1 MANIE
6 LRRRYPRDVFG
17 IEPYLDRLFDL
28 DTSLWDLPAT
38 SFPIDVIET
47 DNEYLVRA
55 SVAGFDPEQLE
66 ITFESN
72 TLTIKGEIKEEN
84 KDEQQGRYHIRE
96 RYAGTFYRSVSLPGM
111 IDQNQISAET
121 DNGVL
126 TIHLP
131 KKPEAQP
138 KRIEVKPK
146 SVKVIEEKRSRISL
160 N

>member
-28 DTSLWDLPAT
+28 DTSLWDLPVT
-38 SFPIDVIET
+38 SFPIDVIEN

-66 ITFESN
+66 ITFENN

-96 RYAGTFYRSVSLPGM
+96 RYAGSFYRSVSLPGQ

-146 SVKVIEEKRSRISL
+146 SVKVIEEKKK
-160 N
+160 

>member
-6 LRRRYPRDVFG
+6 LRRRYPRDIFG

-28 DTSLWDLPAT
+28 DTSLWDLPVT
-38 SFPIDVIET
+38 SFPIDVIEN

-66 ITFESN
+66 ITFENN

-146 SVKVIEEKRSRISL
+146 SVKVIEEKKK
-160 N
+160 

>member
-6 LRRRYPRDVFG
+6 LRRRYPRDIFG

-38 SFPIDVIET
+38 SFPIDVIEN

-146 SVKVIEEKRSRISL
+146 SVKVIEEKKK
-160 N
+160 

>member
-146 SVKVIEEKRSRISL
+146 SVKVIEEKKK
-160 N
+160 

>member
-28 DTSLWDLPAT
+28 DTSLWDLPVT
-38 SFPIDVIET
+38 SFPIDVIEN

-66 ITFESN
+66 ITFENN

-96 RYAGTFYRSVSLPGM
+96 RYAGSFYRSVSLPGQ
-111 IDQNQISAET
+111 IDQNNISAET

-146 SVKVIEEKRSRISL
+146 SVKVIEEKKK
-160 N
+160 

>member
-28 DTSLWDLPAT
+28 DTSLWDLPVT
-38 SFPIDVIET
+38 SFPIDVIEN

-66 ITFESN
+66 ITFENN

-96 RYAGTFYRSVSLPGM
+96 RYTGTFYRSVSLPGM

-146 SVKVIEEKRSRISL
+146 SVKVIEEKKK
-160 N
+160 

>member
-6 LRRRYPRDVFG
+6 LRRRYPRDIFG

-38 SFPIDVIET
+38 SFPIDVIEN

-66 ITFESN
+66 ITFENN
-72 TLTIKGEIKEEN
+72 TLTIKGEIREEN

-96 RYAGTFYRSVSLPGM
+96 RYAGSFYRSVSLPGQ

-121 DNGVL
+121 DNGAL

-146 SVKVIEEKRSRISL
+146 SVKVIEEKKK
-160 N
+160 

>member
-6 LRRRYPRDVFG
+6 LRRRYPRDIFG

-38 SFPIDVIET
+38 SFPIDVIEN

-66 ITFESN
+66 ITFENN
-72 TLTIKGEIKEEN
+72 TLTIKGEIREEN

-146 SVKVIEEKRSRISL
+146 SVKVIEEKKK
-160 N
+160 

>member
-28 DTSLWDLPAT
+28 DTNLWDLPVT
-38 SFPIDVIET
+38 SFPIDVIEN

-66 ITFESN
+66 ITFENN

-96 RYAGTFYRSVSLPGM
+96 RYAGTFYRSVSLPGQ
-111 IDQNQISAET
+111 IYQNKISAET

-146 SVKVIEEKRSRISL
+146 SVKVIEEKKK
-160 N
+160 

>member
-38 SFPIDVIET
+38 SFPIDVIEN

-146 SVKVIEEKRSRISL
+146 SVKVIEENKK
-160 N
+160 

>member
-17 IEPYLDRLFDL
+17 IEPYLDILFDL
-28 DTSLWDLPAT
+28 DTSLWDLPVT
-38 SFPIDVIET
+38 SFPIDVIEN

-66 ITFESN
+66 ITFENN

-111 IDQNQISAET
+111 IDQSQISAET

-146 SVKVIEEKRSRISL
+146 SVKVIEENKK
-160 N
+160 

>member
-66 ITFESN
+66 ITFENN

-146 SVKVIEEKRSRISL
+146 SVKVIEENKK
-160 N
+160 

>member
-6 LRRRYPRDVFG
+6 LRRRYPRDIFG
-17 IEPYLDRLFDL
+17 IEPYLDRLSDL
-28 DTSLWDLPAT
+28 DTSLWDLPVT
-38 SFPIDVIET
+38 SFPIDVIEN

-66 ITFESN
+66 ITFENN

-96 RYAGTFYRSVSLPGM
+96 RYTGTFYRSVSLPGM

-146 SVKVIEEKRSRISL
+146 SVKVIEEKKK
-160 N
+160 

>member
-38 SFPIDVIET
+38 SFPIDVIEN

-96 RYAGTFYRSVSLPGM
+96 RYTGTFYRSVSLPGM

-146 SVKVIEEKRSRISL
+146 SVKVIEEKKK
-160 N
+160 

>member
-28 DTSLWDLPAT
+28 DTSLWDLPVI
-38 SFPIDVIET
+38 SFPIDVIEN

-66 ITFESN
+66 ITFENN

-96 RYAGTFYRSVSLPGM
+96 RYTGTFYRSVSLPGM

-146 SVKVIEEKRSRISL
+146 SVKVIEEKKK
-160 N
+160 

>member
-38 SFPIDVIET
+38 SFPIDVIEN

-66 ITFESN
+66 ITFENN

-146 SVKVIEEKRSRISL
+146 SVKVIEENKK
-160 N
+160 

>member
-1 MANIE
+1 MIE
-6 LRRRYPRDVFG
+6 N
-17 IEPYLDRLFDL
+17 
-28 DTSLWDLPAT
+28 
-38 SFPIDVIET
+38 

-146 SVKVIEEKRSRISL
+146 SVKVIEEKKK
-160 N
+160 

>member
-28 DTSLWDLPAT
+28 DASLWDLPAT
-38 SFPIDVIET
+38 SFPIDVIEN

-66 ITFESN
+66 ITFENN

-84 KDEQQGRYHIRE
+84 KEEQQGRYHIRE

-146 SVKVIEEKRSRISL
+146 SVKVIEEKKK
-160 N
+160 

>member
-66 ITFESN
+66 ITFENN

-146 SVKVIEEKRSRISL
+146 SVKVIEEKKK
-160 N
+160 

>member
-28 DTSLWDLPAT
+28 DTSLWDLPVT
-38 SFPIDVIET
+38 SFPIDVIEN

-96 RYAGTFYRSVSLPGM
+96 RYTGTFYRSVSLPGM

-146 SVKVIEEKRSRISL
+146 SVKVIEEKKK
-160 N
+160 

>member
-28 DTSLWDLPAT
+28 DTSLWDLPVT
-38 SFPIDVIET
+38 SFPIDVIEN

-66 ITFESN
+66 ITFENN

-111 IDQNQISAET
+111 IDQSQISAET

-146 SVKVIEEKRSRISL
+146 SVKVIEENKK
-160 N
+160 

>member
-38 SFPIDVIET
+38 SFPIDVIEN

-66 ITFESN
+66 ITFENN

-96 RYAGTFYRSVSLPGM
+96 RYTGTFYRSVSLPGM

-146 SVKVIEEKRSRISL
+146 SVKVIEEKKK
-160 N
+160 

>member
-146 SVKVIEEKRSRISL
+146 SVKVIEENKK
-160 N
+160 

>member
-28 DTSLWDLPAT
+28 DTSLWDLPVT
-38 SFPIDVIET
+38 SFPIDVIEN

-96 RYAGTFYRSVSLPGM
+96 RYAGTFYRSVSLPGQ
-111 IDQNQISAET
+111 IDQNKISAET

-138 KRIEVKPK
+138 KCIEVKPK
-146 SVKVIEEKRSRISL
+146 SVKVIEEKKK
-160 N
+160 

>member
-6 LRRRYPRDVFG
+6 LCRRYPRDIFG

-38 SFPIDVIET
+38 SFPIDVIEN

-66 ITFESN
+66 ITFENN
-72 TLTIKGEIKEEN
+72 TLTIKGEIREEN

-146 SVKVIEEKRSRISL
+146 SVKVIEEKKK
-160 N
+160 

>member
-6 LRRRYPRDVFG
+6 LRRRYPRDIFG

-28 DTSLWDLPAT
+28 DTSLWDLPVT
-38 SFPIDVIET
+38 SFPIDVIEN

-66 ITFESN
+66 ITFENN

-96 RYAGTFYRSVSLPGM
+96 RYAGSFYRSVSLPGM

-146 SVKVIEEKRSRISL
+146 SVKVIEEKKK
-160 N
+160 

>member
-6 LRRRYPRDVFG
+6 LRRRYPRDIFG

-38 SFPIDVIET
+38 SFPIDVIEN

-66 ITFESN
+66 ITFENN

-146 SVKVIEEKRSRISL
+146 SVKVIEEKKK
-160 N
+160 

>member
-6 LRRRYPRDVFG
+6 LRRRYPRDIFG

-28 DTSLWDLPAT
+28 DTSLWDLPVT
-38 SFPIDVIET
+38 SFPIDVIEN

-138 KRIEVKPK
+138 KRI
-146 SVKVIEEKRSRISL
+146 
-160 N
+160 

>member
-6 LRRRYPRDVFG
+6 LRRRYPRDVLG
-17 IEPYLDRLFDL
+17 IESYLDRLFDL

-38 SFPIDVIET
+38 SFPIDVIEN

-55 SVAGFDPEQLE
+55 SVAGFDPEQVE
-66 ITFESN
+66 ITFENN
-72 TLTIKGEIKEEN
+72 TLAIKGEINEEN

-146 SVKVIEEKRSRISL
+146 SVKVIEEKKK
-160 N
+160 

>member
-28 DTSLWDLPAT
+28 DTSLWDLPVT
-38 SFPIDVIET
+38 SFPIDVIEN

-66 ITFESN
+66 ITFENN
-72 TLTIKGEIKEEN
+72 TLTIKGEIREEN

-146 SVKVIEEKRSRISL
+146 SVKVIEEKKK
-160 N
+160 

>member
-28 DTSLWDLPAT
+28 DTSLWDLPVT
-38 SFPIDVIET
+38 SFPIDVIEN

-66 ITFESN
+66 ITFENN

-96 RYAGTFYRSVSLPGM
+96 RYAGSFYRSVSLPGQ
-111 IDQNQISAET
+111 IDQNTISAET

-146 SVKVIEEKRSRISL
+146 SVKVIEEKKK
-160 N
+160 

>member
-96 RYAGTFYRSVSLPGM
+96 RYAGYSIEAYRCP
-111 IDQNQISAET
+111 DR
-121 DNGVL
+121 L
-126 TIHLP
+126 T
-131 KKPEAQP
+131 
-138 KRIEVKPK
+138 RIRLARRLTMVF
-146 SVKVIEEKRSRISL
+146 
-160 N
+160 

>member
-96 RYAGTFYRSVSLPGM
+96 RYTGTFYRSVSLPGM

-146 SVKVIEEKRSRISL
+146 SVKVIEENKK
-160 N
+160 

>member
-6 LRRRYPRDVFG
+6 VRRRYPRDVFG

-28 DTSLWDLPAT
+28 DTSFWNVPAT
-38 SFPIDVIET
+38 SFPVDVIEN

-55 SVAGFDPEQLE
+55 NIAGFDPEQLE
-66 ITFESN
+66 ITYEN
-72 TLTIKGEIKEEN
+72 NALTVKGEIQEEN
-84 KDEQQGRYHIRE
+84 KDESEGRYHIRE
-96 RYAGTFYRSVSLPGM
+96 RYYGSFYRTISLPGM
-111 IDQNQISAET
+111 IDQSKISAET
-121 DNGVL
+121 DNGIL

-146 SVKVIEEKRSRISL
+146 SVKVIEEKKK
-160 N
+160 

>member
-1 MANIE
+1 
-6 LRRRYPRDVFG
+6 
-17 IEPYLDRLFDL
+17 
-28 DTSLWDLPAT
+28 
-38 SFPIDVIET
+38 VIEN

-66 ITFESN
+66 ITFENN

-146 SVKVIEEKRSRISL
+146 SVKVIEEKKK
-160 N
+160 

>member
-6 LRRRYPRDVFG
+6 LRRRFPRDVFG

-38 SFPIDVIET
+38 SFPIDVIEN

-66 ITFESN
+66 ITFENN

-84 KDEQQGRYHIRE
+84 KEEQQGRYHIRE

-146 SVKVIEEKRSRISL
+146 SVKVIEEKKK
-160 N
+160 

>member
-38 SFPIDVIET
+38 SFPIDVIEN

-111 IDQNQISAET
+111 IDQNKISAET

-146 SVKVIEEKRSRISL
+146 SVKVIEEKKK
-160 N
+160 

>member
-38 SFPIDVIET
+38 SFPIDVIEN

-146 SVKVIEEKRSRISL
+146 SVKVIEEKKK
-160 N
+160 